1 MDEAQL
7 LSPELGIRRGR
18 SREAGALSSDTHR
31 LTSALGGVH
40 TELMGVSRKH
50 GSPPDRM
57 SRAGFI
63 EKVTCDLTLKDFT
76 S

>member
-18 SREAGALSSDTHR
+18 WGDAGALSSDTHR
-31 LTSALGGVH
+31 LTCALGGVH
-40 TELMGVSRKH
+40 TELVGVLRKH
-50 GSPPDRM
+50 GSPPGRM
-57 SRAGFI
+57 SRAGFT

>member
-18 SREAGALSSDTHR
+18 WGDAGALSSDTHR
-31 LTSALGGVH
+31 LTCALGGVH
-40 TELMGVSRKH
+40 AELVGVLRKH
-50 GSPPDRM
+50 GSPPGRM
-57 SRAGFI
+57 SRAGFT